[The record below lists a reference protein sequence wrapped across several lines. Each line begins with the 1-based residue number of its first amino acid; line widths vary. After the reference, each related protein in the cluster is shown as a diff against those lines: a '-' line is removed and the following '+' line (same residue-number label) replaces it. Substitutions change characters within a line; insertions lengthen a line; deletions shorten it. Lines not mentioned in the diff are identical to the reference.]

1 MNKFLIEIFVP
12 IAGKS
17 FEVFL
22 PPHLYGYEAMQL
34 IIKIAIDL
42 TGGLFVASEQ
52 TALCRKED
60 GSILNLN
67 QPVWKLE
74 LKNSDEL
81 TLI

>member
-1 MNKFLIEIFVP
+1 MNKLLVEIFVP

-22 PPHLYGYEAMQL
+22 PLHLSGYEAMQL
-34 IIKIAIDL
+34 IIKIAADL
-42 TGGLFVASEQ
+42 TDGLFVASEE
-52 TALCRKED
+52 TTLCRKED

-67 QPVWKLE
+67 QPIWKLE
-74 LKNSDEL
+74 LKNGDGL